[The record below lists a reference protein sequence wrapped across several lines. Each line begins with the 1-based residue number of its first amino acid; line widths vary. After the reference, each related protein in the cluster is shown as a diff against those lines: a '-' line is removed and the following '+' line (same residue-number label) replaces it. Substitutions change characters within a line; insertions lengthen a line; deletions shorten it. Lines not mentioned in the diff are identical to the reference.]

1 MRAGWLLKVETSPPC
16 NPALDKKEQKM
27 DDEMIQIT
35 PQSVLTWKHHEAVS
49 TLSSM
54 WCHLE

>member
-27 DDEMIQIT
+27 DDGDDPNHTTECFDLET
-35 PQSVLTWKHHEAVS
+35 P
-49 TLSSM
+49 
-54 WCHLE
+54 